1 MSGESLATGILEG
14 DRGALSQAITLI
26 ESTRPEDQAEADRL
40 LAAVEPRTGG
50 SHRVG
55 ISGVPGVGKS
65 TLIDRLGE
73 QLVQQGHRVAVLAV
87 DPSSTVSGGSI
98 LGDKTHM
105 ARLGGLDDA
114 YIRPSP
120 SAQTLGG
127 VGSRTREAML
137 LCEAAGYDVVL
148 IETVGVGQSETLVA
162 DMVDTFVVL
171 LLPGGGDELQGI
183 KKGIMEIA
191 DIVAVNKA
199 DGASL
204 ASARETVTEYSGAL
218 RYSRRAGANW
228 TPGAVLTSGQTGDG
242 LSELWEQVAA
252 HRTALADGGELEAR
266 RQRQRIGWMW
276 GLVEETLVRDFRRA
290 VATTGLLASVEQ
302 RILAGELTP
311 RAAARELLFAE
322 PSEPVPALDD

>member
-1 MSGESLATGILEG
+1 M
-14 DRGALSQAITLI
+14 
-26 ESTRPEDQAEADRL
+26 
-40 LAAVEPRTGG
+40 
-50 SHRVG
+50 
-55 ISGVPGVGKS
+55 PGVGKS